1 MGPDSCQ
8 VKPHSKPWI
17 ANLAYK
23 NNLRLKC
30 GGALIGTRLVLTAAH
45 CICPCKESCCN
56 YCTGTCPCKES
67 RECCDKNNEVGQKC
81 DEWIEMTVILG
92 DHDLKDEPSTQSF
105 SVQQEIQIVD
115 AEPFRKWNGTHF
127 SCFLLHHL
135 KLFKFRKYDLSYRK
149 I

>member
-23 NNLRLKC
+23 DDLRLKC
-30 GGALIGTRLVLTAAH
+30 GGVLIGPKLVLTAAH

-56 YCTGTCPCKES
+56 YCTGSCPC
-67 RECCDKNNEVGQKC
+67 REFFQCCDKNKEVGQKC
-81 DEWIEMTVILG
+81 DEWKEMTVILG
-92 DHDLKDEPSTQSF
+92 DHDLKDKPSSQSF
-105 SVQQEIQIVD
+105 SVQQEIQILD
-115 AEPFRKWNGTHF
+115 AEPFSKWKGTHF
-127 SCFLLHHL
+127 
-135 KLFKFRKYDLSYRK
+135 FRAVCYF